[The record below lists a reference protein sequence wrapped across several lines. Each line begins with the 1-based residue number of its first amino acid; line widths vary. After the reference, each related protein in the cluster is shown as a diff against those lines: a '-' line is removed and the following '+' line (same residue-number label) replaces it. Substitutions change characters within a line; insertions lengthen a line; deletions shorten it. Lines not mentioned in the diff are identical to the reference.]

1 MDLQKKKEKYE
12 KPVLRTIELVAEEV
26 LGTGCN
32 KPTSG
37 SNVGSFGSCMVGT
50 CSRVGTS

>member
-1 MDLQKKKEKYE
+1 MDLKKGKERYE

-26 LGTGCN
+26 LGIGCN

-37 SNVGSFGSCMVGT
+37 SNVGSFGGCQIGS
-50 CSRVGTS
+50 CSRVGSS